1 MGLTSRD
8 FNRDFKKYRYKLEY
22 AGYKLYSTCKVR
34 YWRLYLV
41 DKHTNE
47 GFFFFFY
54 SIEEAYEV
62 AANWIRIQADKLEG
76 YRNG

>member
-22 AGYKLYSTCKVR
+22 AGYKLYNNCKVR
-34 YWRLYLV
+34 FWRLYLI
-41 DKHTNE
+41 DKRTNE
-47 GFFFFFY
+47 GFWQIVY

-62 AANWIRIQADKLEG
+62 AKYWTELHV
-76 YRNG
+76 

>member
-41 DKHTNE
+41 DKRTNE
-47 GFFFFFY
+47 GFWQNVY
-54 SIEEAYEV
+54 SIAEAYEV
-62 AANWIRIQADKLEG
+62 AKYWTELHR
-76 YRNG
+76 